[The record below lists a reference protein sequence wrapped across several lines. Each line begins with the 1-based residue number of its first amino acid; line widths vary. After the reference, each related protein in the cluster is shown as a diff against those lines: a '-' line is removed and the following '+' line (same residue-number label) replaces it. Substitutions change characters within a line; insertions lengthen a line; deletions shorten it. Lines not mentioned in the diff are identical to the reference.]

1 MNLVIDIGNTL
12 VKYAVFNDKEIIK
25 FEKSDDFDTKIIDD
39 LLQKHIIKN
48 IIISSVRGKVT
59 LKRDLNITY
68 LSESTKLPISMKY
81 KTPHSLGK
89 DRLAGV
95 VAASVLYPNKNILI
109 IDAGTCLTMDFIDKN
124 KVYFGGRIS
133 PGVEMRY
140 NSLNKLTKNLP
151 KLTLNQS
158 YSPIGVDTNSSIVSG
173 VQNGIIAEVE
183 TIINDFRKENENLF
197 VILTGG
203 DTIFFENAL
212 KNIIFADQ
220 NLVLKGLNEILKYN
234 EQN

>member
-12 VKYAVFNDKEIIK
+12 VKYAVFNDKKIIK

-81 KTPHSLGK
+81 KTSHSLGK

-124 KVYFGGRIS
+124 KVYSGGRIS

-173 VQNGIIAEVE
+173 VQNGIIAEAE
-183 TIINDFRKENENLF
+183 TIINDFREENENLF

-212 KNIIFADQ
+212 KNSIFADQ